1 MDVELLNQILEEL
14 ARIRYAVE
22 RIADT
27 LEDGDGIECAKV
39 ATTPDDDPFL
49 PFREQLERELAAC
62 DDIDLHIDSNS
73 LAMEPG
79 IT

>member
-1 MDVELLNQILEEL
+1 
-14 ARIRYAVE
+14 
-22 RIADT
+22 
-27 LEDGDGIECAKV
+27 V